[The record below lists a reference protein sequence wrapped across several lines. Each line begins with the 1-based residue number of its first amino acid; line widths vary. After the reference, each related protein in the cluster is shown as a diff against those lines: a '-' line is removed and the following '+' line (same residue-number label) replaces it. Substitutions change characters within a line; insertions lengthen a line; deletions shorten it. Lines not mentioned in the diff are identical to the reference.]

1 MPKNA
6 PRHNIAYTFYK
17 IVFLATCYALIG
29 RLSLLLAIPPGYA
42 TAIFPSAGL
51 ALASLLL
58 WGTRLW
64 PGVFL
69 GSFILNIWI
78 GLELSQLTDL
88 KFLATLG
95 AASGA
100 TLQAIIAAKLIRHYV
115 GFPTTLS
122 RDKDILLFLII
133 GGPVSCLTSA
143 SIGIASLYF
152 FGILEYSNVT
162 YSWMTWWVGDA
173 IGVMI
178 SLPLIFVIFAR
189 PKDIWRDRLYVITI
203 PLVAMIS
210 VVISLFVWVSQ
221 WEEERNQFELKEI
234 ASNNAEKL
242 RSSFSSYVDAVASI
256 ERFYVSST
264 QSTIKR
270 EEFKTFVEYH
280 LQNKSGINGLSWNPV
295 VFDEQRTSF
304 ENSVKQKGFPTFKIK
319 ERSNGE
325 LISASKRAT
334 YIPVHYIEPMLGNE
348 QAFGFDVASSQQ
360 RKSTLDLSRD
370 TGDAFAT
377 PRISLVQE
385 QGKQAG
391 ILLFYPVYSGVHST
405 LEQRRENIKGF
416 AVGVFRVGDI
426 TDAVLS
432 AQVKKKVTVGIY
444 DITDGKST
452 QLYGPENMKLHM
464 PNTFKVTEKITI
476 GNRQWQVVYWPS
488 SEYLASHSSWQAWGA
503 LALGLLLIS
512 FSGAFLLSMT
522 GRSHSLNAEVKE
534 RTAEIEANRL
544 EIIKANNA
552 LEERNQQL
560 EHSNQEL
567 DQYAF
572 VASHDLK
579 SPLNAVE
586 QLASWIEEDCHDVL
600 PSESRTHLQLLKQR
614 VQRMKNL
621 LADILVYSRV
631 SRDSYQLESV
641 KLDCLIESAV
651 SFNYIPESFEIKIIH
666 CDITLNLPK
675 VLIELAIRNLLSNA
689 VKHHDK
695 SHGEIS
701 IEYQQDKGMQ
711 VISVTDDGPGIPPN
725 LQDKAM
731 EMFSTLQSRDE
742 TEGSGLGLSMVK
754 KVMVRLNGQIKIKSD
769 GKSSTTVELVWP
781 LDIKSEESS

>member
-1 MPKNA
+1 MSNTIHG
-6 PRHNIAYTFYK
+6 HNIVYTFYK
-17 IVFLATCYALIG
+17 IAFLAICYALIG
-29 RLSLLLAIPPGYA
+29 KLSLLLAIPPGYA
-42 TAIFPSAGL
+42 TAIFPSAGI
-51 ALASLLL
+51 ALACLLL
-58 WGTRLW
+58 WGMRLW
-64 PGVFL
+64 PGVFI
-69 GSFILNIWI
+69 GSLILNIWI
-78 GLELSQLTDL
+78 GLELSQSIDL
-88 KFLATLG
+88 KSLASLG

-115 GFPTTLS
+115 GFPTALS
-122 RDKDILLFLII
+122 KDKDILLFLII
-133 GGPVSCLTSA
+133 GGPVSCLTGA
-143 SIGIASLYF
+143 SIGIANLYI
-152 FGILEYSNVT
+152 FGILEYSNLT

-178 SLPLIFVIFAR
+178 FLPLILIVFAKPR
-189 PKDIWRDRLYVITI
+189 DIWRERLYVMTI
-203 PLVAMIS
+203 PLVVMIS
-210 VVISLFVWVSQ
+210 VVISLFIWVSQ

-234 ASNNAEKL
+234 ASNNTEKL

-256 ERFYVSST
+256 ERLYVSST

-280 LQNKSGINGLSWNPV
+280 LQNKSGMNGLSWNPV
-295 VFDEQRTSF
+295 IFEEQRNQF
-304 ENSVKQKGFPTFKIK
+304 ENSVKQEGFPAFKIQ
-319 ERSNGE
+319 ERSNGK
-325 LISASKRAT
+325 LISASKRAS
-334 YIPVHYIEPMLGNE
+334 YIPVHYIEPMQGNE

-370 TGDAFAT
+370 TGNAFAT

-391 ILLFYPVYSGVHST
+391 ILLFYPVYLGVHAT
-405 LEQRRENIKGF
+405 LEQRRKNIHGF

-432 AQVKKKVTVGIY
+432 EQVKKKVTVGIY
-444 DITDGKST
+444 DITDGQAM
-452 QLYGPENMKLHM
+452 QLYGPKNMASHM
-464 PNTFKVTEKITI
+464 PNMYKVTEQITI

-503 LALGLLLIS
+503 LVLGLLFIS

-522 GRSHSLNAEVKE
+522 GRSHSLNTEVKE

-544 EIIKANNA
+544 EIIIANNT
-552 LEERNQQL
+552 LEDRNQQL

-572 VASHDLK
+572 IASHDLK

-586 QLASWIEEDCHDVL
+586 QLASWIEEDCHDLL
-600 PSESRTHLQLLKQR
+600 PSESQAHIQLLKQR
-614 VQRMKNL
+614 IQRMKNL
-621 LADILVYSRV
+621 LADILMYSRV

-641 KLDCLIESAV
+641 KLDGLIQSAV
-651 SFNYIPESFEIKIIH
+651 SFNYIPKSFDIKIID
-666 CDITLNLPK
+666 CGITLNLPK
-675 VLIELAIRNLLSNA
+675 VLIELAIRNILSNA

-695 SHGEIS
+695 SHGKIL
-701 IEYQQDKGMQ
+701 IKYHRDKDIQ
-711 VISVTDDGPGIPPN
+711 VISVTDDGPGIPEN

-742 TEGSGLGLSMVK
+742 TEGSGLGLSIVK
-754 KVMVRLNGQIKIKSD
+754 KVMVRINGQIKIKSD
-769 GKSSTTVELVWP
+769 GKSTTTVELIWP
-781 LDIKSEESS
+781 LNVKSEESN